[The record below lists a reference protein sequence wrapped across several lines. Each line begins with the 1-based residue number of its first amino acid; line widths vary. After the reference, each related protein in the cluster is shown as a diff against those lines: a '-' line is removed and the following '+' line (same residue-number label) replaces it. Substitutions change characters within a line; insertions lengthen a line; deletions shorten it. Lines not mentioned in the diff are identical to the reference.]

1 MGIILGTIGAIV
13 AAATTVAKAL
23 AIVGLAVQG
32 LNKIGNILLSLGKA
46 LGLIKKETK
55 IDELGDKAI
64 QSGYKPEDFNS
75 YAEYVKAVENFEL
88 DAEKSKK
95 ISEED
100 KIKKGM
106 ELSAGAIIESFNDF
120 PIQDF
125 CIEIGKNPEYFT
137 PEKMEEIAKL
147 IKENGNYIPSILNYV
162 NGTEKDELKLQKTI
176 DTLVSVEKHVNPSI
190 SDKDALKNA
199 LQARR

>member
-75 YAEYVKAVENFEL
+75 YTEYVKAVENFEL

-176 DTLVSVEKHVNPSI
+176 DTLVSVEKHANPSI